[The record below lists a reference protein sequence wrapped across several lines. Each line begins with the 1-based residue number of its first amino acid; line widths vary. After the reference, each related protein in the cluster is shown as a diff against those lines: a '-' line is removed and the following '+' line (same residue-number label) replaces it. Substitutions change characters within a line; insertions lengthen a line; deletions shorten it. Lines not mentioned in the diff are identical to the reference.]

1 VTYGEQALWDELAVV
16 GATFN
21 WSLAEVLDLE
31 HATRARFVRAA
42 RDLGLR
48 R

>member
-1 VTYGEQALWDELAVV
+1 MTYGEQALWDELAVV
-16 GATFN
+16 GSHYH

-42 RDLGLR
+42 RDLGLGR
-48 R
+48 